1 MLSCTHDEGEPI
13 MSQTHT
19 LSDGVQIIQSDRKG
33 NRSGYQGAAFS
44 PAWTLNGQKPFVAA
58 CGNPTDPAIMS
69 QLRAQHRTAWHGG
82 YYADAREAAYVVALF
97 KQDPVA
103 TENQLYAQDFI
114 WKSFP
119 ADLYDLPVILT
130 AQQAVQ
136 IIQEEKLTKSTKIT
150 KDRKV
155 YVTKVKL
162 DFDQILRAV
171 GLALKGL
178 PRDNQFIKDTLSA
191 QMPWFR
197 NIDDAVALALELV
210 KR

>member
-1 MLSCTHDEGEPI
+1 

-19 LSDGVQIIQSDRKG
+19 LSDGVQVIQSDRKG

-44 PAWTLNGQKPFVAA
+44 PAWTLDGRKPFVAA
-58 CGNPTDPAIMS
+58 CGNPTDPQIMS

-82 YYADAREAAYVVALF
+82 YYADAREAAYVVARF

-103 TENQLYAQDFI
+103 TENQLYEQSST
-114 WKSFP
+114 WQVFP

-130 AQQAVQ
+130 AQQAVE
-136 IIQEEKLTKSTKIT
+136 IIHNEKAAAMPRIKKTIAARS
-150 KDRKV
+150 
-155 YVTKVKL
+155 KL

-178 PRDNQFIKDTLSA
+178 PRDNQFVKDTLHA

-197 NIDDAVALALELV
+197 NIDDAVGLALELV